1 MSRTKRNSSNS
12 FLRGTEY
19 MKYYTEDH
27 EWVEVNGDE
36 AVVGISEYAA
46 DELGE
51 ITYVE
56 LPEEDDDFII
66 GDRLGELEAADGT
79 SDLYSPISGT
89 VAAVNEALVDDPAI
103 INDSPEDKGWICKLV
118 NIDSSELDD
127 MMDEEAYQK
136 YISSLS

>member
-1 MSRTKRNSSNS
+1 
-12 FLRGTEY
+12 

-36 AVVGISEYAA
+36 AIVGISEYAA

-51 ITYVE
+51 VTYVE

-89 VAAVNEALVDDPAI
+89 VSAVNESLVDDPAI
-103 INDSPEDKGWICKLV
+103 ISESPEDKGWICKLV

-136 YISSLS
+136 YISTLS

>member
-1 MSRTKRNSSNS
+1 
-12 FLRGTEY
+12 